1 MQQVHGGKE
10 RVLTEDVRFLC
21 PGDNSAPVG
30 RERNHRGTPYTPN
43 KRHRKI
49 YRPATGHSERCRR
62 ATDGSRRLSG
72 LNAGSFQRGDEETA
86 HKWANT
92 RKGAWPVA
100 HSQILSTKLTNGI
113 LKKNGWCWL
122 GMHRVNGMGR

>member
-1 MQQVHGGKE
+1 MK
-10 RVLTEDVRFLC
+10 
-21 PGDNSAPVG
+21 P
-30 RERNHRGTPYTPN
+30 
-43 KRHRKI
+43 
-49 YRPATGHSERCRR
+49 
-62 ATDGSRRLSG
+62 
-72 LNAGSFQRGDEETA
+72 EETA

-92 RKGAWPVA
+92 RKGAWRVA